1 MPPDVGV
8 GHGRVPH
15 KGFPFYEDE
24 LADLNSGGGGRGRGR
39 GRGRASKPPEQ
50 DRPGRERE
58 RESESETKLAYE
70 ELVAGKTFENKDGAE
85 KYMKTW
91 SDDNLNPLVK
101 VSVQSN
107 MQLFILKPFFLV
119 NQPTNVTVFV
129 HQIN

>member
-15 KGFPFYEDE
+15 EGFPFYEDE
-24 LADLNSGGGGRGRGR
+24 LADLNSGGGGRGR

-70 ELVAGKTFENKDGAE
+70 E
-85 KYMKTW
+85 
-91 SDDNLNPLVK
+91 
-101 VSVQSN
+101 
-107 MQLFILKPFFLV
+107 
-119 NQPTNVTVFV
+119 
-129 HQIN
+129 